1 MNMTE
6 QLIELVRK
14 YTFLYDTSSKNYKNV
29 GLKDETWK
37 NIGNEL
43 NENGM

>member
-1 MNMTE
+1 MTE
-6 QLIELVRK
+6 QLIKLVRK
-14 YTFLYDTSSKNYKNV
+14 YAFLYDTSSQNYKNV

-37 NIGNEL
+37 KIGNEL